1 MIYRVTNKNKE
12 LDKIYNISKLE
23 LVEKDKKSVNFFYTN
38 WEDSVDFENIE
49 DAEEFIEI
57 INSLM
62 NRKSIFKRIYELF
75 VW

>member
-23 LVEKDKKSVNFFYTN
+23 LVERDKKSVNFFYTN
-38 WEDSVDFENIE
+38 WEDSVDFENIA

>member
-23 LVEKDKKSVNFFYTN
+23 LVERDKKSVNFFYTN
-38 WEDSVDFENIE
+38 WEDSVDFEDIE

>member
-23 LVEKDKKSVNFFYTN
+23 LVERDKKSVNFFYTN

>member
-23 LVEKDKKSVNFFYTN
+23 LVERDKKSVNFFYTN
-38 WEDSVDFENIE
+38 WEDSVDFVFIE